1 MVKIKYL
8 DIDILVEKNMLN
20 LKFLYFFIYS
30 YYLEDID
37 VFLEFYNID
46 KKVCWSYVIV
56 CI

>member
-1 MVKIKYL
+1 MY
-8 DIDILVEKNMLN
+8 VEGIVFFGSDRSI
-20 LKFLYFFIYS
+20 FLEIQFYFFIYS